1 MERIVVGIDGSEHSA
16 KAVRWALAEARAHG
30 ATLDVVMAWHW
41 GNQRHADPDARFDPS
56 YNEESAAEALE
67 AYLEAAI
74 GDDRDQVRARPVLD
88 LPARA
93 LLDAGADA
101 DLLVVGS
108 RGQGGFKGLLL
119 GSVSQQIVT
128 HAPCPVVVVPNL

>member
-1 MERIVVGIDGSEHSA
+1 MRRIVVGIDGSQHA
-16 KAVRWALAEARAHG
+16 ARAVRWALAEARDHD
-30 ATLDVVMAWHW
+30 ATLEVVMAWHW
-41 GNQRHADPDARFDPS
+41 GDQRHADPDAPFDPS
-56 YNEESAAEALE
+56 YNEGSAVEALE
-67 AYLEAAI
+67 SYLDAAI
-74 GDDRDQVRARPVLD
+74 GDDRDRVETRPVLD

-119 GSVSQQIVT
+119 GSVSQQIVS
-128 HAPCPVVVVPNL
+128 HAPCPVVVVPDR